1 MSSGKPVVAVTCLA
15 LEARIAL
22 GPGVFVICT
31 QASRLVSA
39 LDAAI
44 KRGASGIISFGI
56 AGGLAPNLV
65 AGDWIVGST
74 IRHGREL
81 YQTDRVWTQSI
92 LEAIPGAVRADIV
105 GTDAIIA
112 EPSEKR
118 RLHTETGAAAVD
130 MESHV
135 AARIAAAHR
144 IPFTSCRV
152 IMDAAHK
159 ILPPAAMVEL
169 HHDGTPN
176 VLGVL
181 SSVFKQPSQLS
192 ALAHTA
198 LDTCIALAALRRGRH
213 SLGPQFAFPQNHIME
228 SLQPRGRMDAV
239 CIGAR
244 A

>member
-1 MSSGKPVVAVTCLA
+1 MSGGGAVVAVSCLA

-39 LDAAI
+39 LDEAI

-56 AGGLAPNLV
+56 AGGLAPHLV

-74 IRHGREL
+74 IRTGREL
-81 YQTDRVWTQSI
+81 YPTDRAWTERI
-92 LEAIPGAVRADIV
+92 LEAVPSAVHADIIGV
-105 GTDAIIA
+105 DAPIA

-118 RLHTETGAAAVD
+118 RLHAETGAVAVD

-135 AARIAAAHR
+135 AAKIAAAHR

-159 ILPPAAMVEL
+159 ILPPAAMVDL

-176 VLGVL
+176 ILAVL
-181 SSVFKQPSQLS
+181 SSLFKQPNQLS
-192 ALAHTA
+192 ALVHTA
-198 LDTCIALAALRRGRH
+198 LDTRVARAALRRGRH
-213 SLGPQFAFPQNHIME
+213 LLGAQFAF
-228 SLQPRGRMDAV
+228 S
-239 CIGAR
+239 
-244 A
+244 